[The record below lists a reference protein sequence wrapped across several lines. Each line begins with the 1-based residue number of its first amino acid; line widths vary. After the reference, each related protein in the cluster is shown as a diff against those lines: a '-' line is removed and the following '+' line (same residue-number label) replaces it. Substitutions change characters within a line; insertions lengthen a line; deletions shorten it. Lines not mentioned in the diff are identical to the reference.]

1 MICLNTFLLSKPG
14 ISKSAA
20 AHSLAQCYEV
30 GLDPIISHNS
40 GDLKPEVILIGS

>member
-1 MICLNTFLLSKPG
+1 MCLNTFLLSIPG

-20 AHSLAQCYEV
+20 AQPLAQCCEV
-30 GLDPIISHNS
+30 GFDPIISHNS